1 MIDFFGDGDAARRA
15 RKSAEQAGINM
26 ERRLRFA
33 LNAGRLGLWELDLRT
48 GVMTSS
54 RYFRETFGRDPAEP
68 FPYDELLAAVHPE
81 DRVLRD
87 AALAH
92 SIDTGEDYQIEYR
105 VLRPDGRTGW
115 VQVSAQVVRSP
126 EGMPTHLAGTSMNIT
141 ERREAEMR
149 TQVLLDLDAR
159 LDDIQ
164 DPDELAYTAAEMLG
178 RTLNISRAGYGAV
191 DLQNETIKIARDW
204 NAPGVRTL
212 AGTLHFRDYGSYIED
227 LKRGDTV
234 VFVDADVDPRT
245 AATAGA
251 LKAISAQA
259 VVNMPVTERDG
270 LVALLYLNHATR
282 REWTADELGFIREV
296 AHRTHVAVERR
307 RVERE
312 LRALASTLEAKVV
325 ERTTALMAAEA
336 ALHQAQKMEAVGQ
349 LTGGLAHD
357 FNNLLTGISGALE
370 LIRRRQATGT
380 LTDDTLLRY
389 VSMAQGA
396 TSRAAALTHR
406 LLAFSRQQTLAP
418 EPTDVNCLLA
428 GLRELVQHTVGP
440 SIVIEV
446 KADAQLWGTLVD
458 PSQLESAVLN
468 LCINARDAMPD
479 GGRLSIATRNR
490 ELDKVEADALGLPPG
505 AYVTLSVADTGVG
518 MSPQVMAKAFDPFFT
533 TKPIGQGTGLGLS
546 MIYGF
551 ARQSGGL
558 AQIDSTLGV
567 GTTVCLLLPR
577 QAMPAAAARTDD
589 PASIAPQAAP
599 GERLLVVDDDAS
611 VRSIA
616 CELLKESGY
625 MVLEAQDGLA
635 ALDILQSDIPLDLL
649 VTDVGLPGGMN
660 GRQLANAA
668 RAVRPG
674 LKVLF
679 ITGYAEQAVMGNVQ
693 LDAGMQI
700 LTKPFALDVLAK
712 RVKQLTGSA

>member
-15 RKSAEQAGINM
+15 RNAAEQAGINM

-33 LNAGRLGLWELDLRT
+33 LNAGRLGLRELDLRT

-54 RYFRETFGRDPAEP
+54 RYFRQTFGRDPAEP
-68 FPYDELLAAVHPE
+68 FPYDALLAAVHPE
-81 DRVLRD
+81 DRVHRD

-92 SIDTGEDYQIEYR
+92 SVETGEDYQIEYR

-126 EGMPTHLAGTSMNIT
+126 EGIPTHLAGTSMDIT
-141 ERREAEMR
+141 GRREAEMR

-178 RTLNISRAGYGAV
+178 RTLGISRAGYGTV
-191 DLQNETIKIARDW
+191 DLQKETITIARDW
-204 NAPGVRTL
+204 NAPGVHTL

-234 VFVDADVDPRT
+234 VFVDAELDPRT
-245 AATAGA
+245 AATADA

-270 LVALLYLNHATR
+270 LVALLYLNHATP

-370 LIRRRQATGT
+370 LIRRHQASGT

-396 TSRAAALTHR
+396 TGRAAALTHR

-418 EPTDVNCLLA
+418 EPTDVNRMLA
-428 GLRELVQHTVGP
+428 GLRELIQHTLGP
-440 SIVIEV
+440 SIAIEV
-446 KADAQLWGTLVD
+446 HAEPQLWGTLVD

-479 GGRLSIATRNR
+479 GGRVSIETRNR
-490 ELDKVEADALGLPPG
+490 DLDATEANALGLPPG
-505 AYVTLSVADTGVG
+505 AYVALSVADTGVG

-533 TKPIGQGTGLGLS
+533 TKPIGQVTGLGLS

-558 AQIDSTLGV
+558 AQIDSTPGV
-567 GTTVCLLLPR
+567 GTSVCLLLPR
-577 QAMPAAAARTDD
+577 QAMLAAAADTDD

-611 VRSIA
+611 VRTIA

-635 ALDILQSDIPLDLL
+635 AIDILQSDIPLDLL
-649 VTDVGLPGGMN
+649 VTDVGLQGGMN

-668 RAVRPG
+668 RALRPG

-679 ITGYAEQAVMGNVQ
+679 ITGYAEQAVMGNGQ

>member
-1 MIDFFGDGDAARRA
+1 
-15 RKSAEQAGINM
+15 M

-68 FPYDELLAAVHPE
+68 FPYEALLAAVHPD
-81 DRVLRD
+81 DRAHRD
-87 AALAH
+87 DALAH
-92 SIDTGEDYQIEYR
+92 SIATGEDYQIEYR
-105 VLRPDGRTGW
+105 VLRPDGRVGW

-126 EGMPTHLAGTSMNIT
+126 DAVPTHMAGTSMDIT
-141 ERREAEMR
+141 ERRESEAR
-149 TQVLLDLDAR
+149 TQVLLELDAR
-159 LDDIQ
+159 LDELE
-164 DPDELAYTAAEMLG
+164 DPDELAFAAAEMLG
-178 RTLNISRAGYGAV
+178 RTLGVSRVGYGTV
-191 DLQNETIKIARDW
+191 NLKNETITIARDW
-204 NAPGVRTL
+204 NAPGIRSL
-212 AGTLHFRDYGSYIED
+212 AGTLQFRDYGSYIDD

-234 VFVDADVDPRT
+234 VFVDADLDPRT
-245 AATAGA
+245 AATADA

-259 VVNMPVTERDG
+259 LVNMPVTERDG

-282 REWTADELGFIREV
+282 REWLADELGFIREV

-307 RVERE
+307 RVEQE

-370 LIRRRQATGT
+370 LIRRRQAGGT

-396 TSRAAALTHR
+396 TGRAAALTHR

-418 EPTDVNCLLA
+418 EPTDVNRLVA
-428 GLRELVQHTVGP
+428 GLRELIQHTVGP
-440 SIVIEV
+440 SIAIEV
-446 KADAQLWGTLVD
+446 TAESQLWGTLVD
-458 PSQLESAVLN
+458 PSQLESALLN

-479 GGRLSIATRNR
+479 GGRLSIETRNR
-490 ELDKVEADALGLPPG
+490 ELDADQAKALGLPAG
-505 AYVTLSVADTGVG
+505 AYVALCVSDSGVG

-551 ARQSGGL
+551 VRQSGGL
-558 AQIDSTLGV
+558 AQIDSTPGV
-567 GTTVCLLLPR
+567 GTSVCLLLPR
-577 QAMPAAAARTDD
+577 QALPADTADPQD

-611 VRSIA
+611 VRAIA

-625 MVLEAQDGLA
+625 MVLEAQDGMA
-635 ALDILQSDIPLDLL
+635 AIDILQSDIPLDLL

-679 ITGYAEQAVMGNVQ
+679 ITGYAEQAVMGDGQ

-700 LTKPFALDVLAK
+700 LTKPFALDALAK

>member
-68 FPYDELLAAVHPE
+68 FPYEALLAAVHPE
-81 DRVLRD
+81 DRAHRD
-87 AALAH
+87 AALAQ
-92 SIDTGEDYQIEYR
+92 SIESGEDYQIECR

-126 EGMPTHLAGTSMNIT
+126 DGIPTHLAGTSTDIT
-141 ERREAEMR
+141 GRKEAEMR

-159 LDDIQ
+159 LDDID
-164 DPDELAYTAAEMLG
+164 DPDELAFAAAEMLG
-178 RTLNISRAGYGAV
+178 RTLAVSRAGYGTV
-191 DLQNETIKIARDW
+191 DLHKETITIARDW
-204 NAPGVRTL
+204 NAPGIRTL

-234 VFVDADVDPRT
+234 VFVDAEVDPRT
-245 AATAGA
+245 AATADA

-282 REWTADELGFIREV
+282 REWTADELGFIREI
-296 AHRTHVAVERR
+296 AHRTHMAVERR

-325 ERTTALMAAEA
+325 ERTTALMETEA

-370 LIRRRQATGT
+370 LIRRRQAGGT

-389 VSMAQGA
+389 VAMAQGA

-418 EPTDVNCLLA
+418 EPTDVNRLLA
-428 GLRELVQHTVGP
+428 GLRELIQHTVGP
-440 SIVIEV
+440 SIAIEV
-446 KADAQLWGTLVD
+446 HAEPQLWGTLVD

-479 GGRLSIATRNR
+479 GGRVSIETRNR
-490 ELDKVEADALGLPPG
+490 DLDAADANALGLPPG
-505 AYVTLSVADTGVG
+505 PYVALSVTDTGMG
-518 MSPQVMAKAFDPFFT
+518 MSPQVMTKAFDPFFT

-551 ARQSGGL
+551 ARQSGGQ
-558 AQIDSTLGV
+558 AQIDSTVGV

-577 QAMPAAAARTDD
+577 QAMPAAAVDTDD
-589 PASIAPQAAP
+589 RASTAPLAAP

-611 VRSIA
+611 VRTIA

-635 ALDILQSDIPLDLL
+635 ALDILQSDIALDLL
-649 VTDVGLPGGMN
+649 VTDVGLQGGMN

-679 ITGYAEQAVMGNVQ
+679 ITGYAEQAVMGNGQ

>member
-15 RKSAEQAGINM
+15 RNAAEQAGINM

-54 RYFRETFGRDPAEP
+54 RYFRQTFGRDPAEP
-68 FPYDELLAAVHPE
+68 FPYDALLAAVHPE
-81 DRVLRD
+81 DRVHRD

-92 SIDTGEDYQIEYR
+92 SVETGEDYQIEYR

-126 EGMPTHLAGTSMNIT
+126 EGIPTHLAGTSMDIT
-141 ERREAEMR
+141 GRREAEMR

-178 RTLNISRAGYGAV
+178 RTLGISRAGYGTV
-191 DLQNETIKIARDW
+191 DLQKETITIARDW
-204 NAPGVRTL
+204 NAPGVHTL

-234 VFVDADVDPRT
+234 VFVDAELDPRT
-245 AATAGA
+245 AATADA

-270 LVALLYLNHATR
+270 LVALLYLNHATP

-370 LIRRRQATGT
+370 LIRRHQASGT

-396 TSRAAALTHR
+396 TGRAAALTHR

-418 EPTDVNCLLA
+418 EPTDVNRMLA
-428 GLRELVQHTVGP
+428 GLRELIQHTLGP
-440 SIVIEV
+440 SIAIEV
-446 KADAQLWGTLVD
+446 HAEPQLWGTLVD

-479 GGRLSIATRNR
+479 GGRVSIETRNR
-490 ELDKVEADALGLPPG
+490 DLDATEANALGLPPG
-505 AYVTLSVADTGVG
+505 AYVALSVADTGVG

-558 AQIDSTLGV
+558 AQIDSTPGV
-567 GTTVCLLLPR
+567 GTSVCLLLPR
-577 QAMPAAAARTDD
+577 QAMLAAAADTDD

-611 VRSIA
+611 VRTIA

-635 ALDILQSDIPLDLL
+635 AIDILQSDIPLDLL
-649 VTDVGLPGGMN
+649 VTDVGLQGGMN

-668 RAVRPG
+668 RALRPG

-679 ITGYAEQAVMGNVQ
+679 ITGYAEQAVMGNGQ

>member
-1 MIDFFGDGDAARRA
+1 MIDFFGDGDAAKRA

-92 SIDTGEDYQIEYR
+92 SVETGEDYQIEYR

-126 EGMPTHLAGTSMNIT
+126 EGTPTHLAGTSMEIT

-178 RTLNISRAGYGAV
+178 RTLDISRAGYGAV
-191 DLQNETIKIARDW
+191 DLQNETITIARDW

-234 VFVDADVDPRT
+234 VFVDADMDPRT

-282 REWTADELGFIREV
+282 REWTTDELGFIREV

-370 LIRRRQATGT
+370 LIRRRQASGT
-380 LTDDTLLRY
+380 LNDDTLLRY

-418 EPTDVNCLLA
+418 EPTDVNRLLA
-428 GLRELVQHTVGP
+428 GLRELIQHTVGP

-490 ELDKVEADALGLPPG
+490 ELDTAEAKALGLSPG
-505 AYVTLSVADTGVG
+505 DYVTLSVADTGVG

-558 AQIDSTLGV
+558 AQIDSTPDV

-577 QAMPAAAARTDD
+577 QAMPAAAAATHD

-611 VRSIA
+611 VRAIA

-635 ALDILQSDIPLDLL
+635 ALDILHSDIPLDLL
-649 VTDVGLPGGMN
+649 VTDVGLQGGMN